1 MATVLQFEELGA
13 TTLVLVV
20 PVVLYD
26 SLTPLLVSQEVP
38 SSVAESDREVKVL
51 KHALFCKQRVH
62 TALIHIV
69 ITQRVVQVYPIMVY
83 HEITCLE
90 NNDVLIT
97 CTLGHKRVV
106 GRGC

>member
-26 SLTPLLVSQEVP
+26 SLTSLLVSQEVP

-51 KHALFCKQRVH
+51 KHALFCKQRV
-62 TALIHIV
+62 
-69 ITQRVVQVYPIMVY
+69 VQVY

-97 CTLGHKRVV
+97 CTLGHKRIV
-106 GRGC
+106 GRGR